1 MSKRFRLLLIVA
13 LLGVGFAFLY
23 PSLKWY
29 FLLSPQVKQLAIG
42 SLPRIRLYVQ
52 NQARE
57 VVSEL
62 QAAPLTEPLPAK
74 YEFLIKQARLSYQA
88 DGLPIPRSW
97 TLEKV
102 FRGFTSRQD
111 LLSALESHYRDEI
124 LAAKELQSR
133 TMQLGLDLR
142 GGMRV
147 LLRAQ
152 TEELEKTL
160 GRPLSAAEK
169 EDAVKRAMEVLNN
182 RIDQFG
188 VTEAQI
194 RRQGQD
200 QILIEL
206 PGEADRTRVNSFIQG
221 RGVLNFYIVDDAG
234 LAWFRQYQAE
244 HPNEDFIDAEGDT
257 IQPPGLP
264 AGTILRGVYTKDSY
278 GMDQLRGYTVLKAQA
293 GLSGNY
299 IRDARVTPDPITG
312 KPDVVFVLTSQGGD
326 IFYKLTSDNVGK
338 TLAVVL
344 GDKVKAQAR
353 IAEPI
358 RDTVRVT
365 GFDQKE
371 ASDLAL
377 VLRTGA
383 LPVPLE
389 VVNFQSV
396 GATLGEDAIRTGLR
410 AAAVGFAAVILF
422 MLIYYA
428 AAGLNAVIALL
439 LNAYFMFA
447 VLSAF
452 NFTLTLAAITGM
464 VLTIGMAV
472 DANVLIFERMKEEY
486 RLGKSPK
493 AVVKAGFAKAFWA
506 IADSNITTF
515 IAAIVL
521 SQLGKGPV
529 QGFAVTLA
537 VGVVTSMFTALFV
550 SRLIYDF
557 STDILHIRHLS
568 LSWWRRVPA

>member
-1 MSKRFRLLLIVA
+1 MMSKRFRLLLIVV
-13 LLGVGFAFLY
+13 LLGIGFAFLY

-29 FLLSPQVKQLAIG
+29 FILSPQVKALAIG
-42 SLPRIRLYVQ
+42 SRPQIRAFAERR
-52 NQARE
+52 ARD
-57 VVSEL
+57 VLADL
-62 QAAPLTEPLPAK
+62 QAAPLTDPLPK
-74 YEFLIKQARLSYQA
+74 QYDFLIKPALERYDA
-88 DGLPIPRSW
+88 EGRKAPAIW
-97 TLEKV
+97 TLEDV
-102 FRGFTSRQD
+102 FRGFLSRD
-111 LLSALESHYRDEI
+111 ELLSTLTGHYRDEI
-124 LAAKELQSR
+124 LAAKDLRDR

-147 LLRAQ
+147 LLRAR
-152 TEELEKTL
+152 TEELQQATGKALT
-160 GRPLSAAEK
+160 AAEK
-169 EDAVKRAMEVLNN
+169 NDAVARAMEVLTN

-188 VTEAQI
+188 VTDPQI
-194 RRQGQD
+194 RRQGED
-200 QILIEL
+200 MILVEL
-206 PGEADRTRVNSFIQG
+206 PGEADREQMNRFIQG
-221 RGVLNFYIVDDAG
+221 KGVLTFHIVDDEG
-234 LAWFRQYQAE
+234 LALFRQYQAE
-244 HPNEDFIDAEGDT
+244 HPGEFVDT
-257 IQPPGLP
+257 NGNVIQPPVLP
-264 AGTILRGVYTKDSY
+264 KGDILAGVYVKDSY
-278 GMDQLRGYTVLKAQA
+278 GMDQLRGFTVLKAQV

-299 IRDARVTPDPITG
+299 IRDARVSADPVTG
-312 KPDVVFVLTSQGGD
+312 KPTVNFFLTNEGGE
-326 IFYKLTSDNVGK
+326 IFYKLTSENVDK

-358 RDTVRVT
+358 RESVRVT
-365 GFDQKE
+365 GFDKAE
-371 ASDLAL
+371 ATDLAL

-389 VVNFQSV
+389 VISSEAV
-396 GATLGEDAIRTGLR
+396 GASLGEDAIRTGLE
-410 AAAVGFAAVILF
+410 AAAIGFAAVILF
-422 MLIYYA
+422 LLIYYA
-428 AAGLNAVIALL
+428 GAGINAVVALV

-486 RLGKSPK
+486 RLGKSAK
-493 AVVKAGFAKAFWA
+493 AVIQAGFAKAFWA

-521 SQLGKGPV
+521 SQLGKGPI

-557 STDILHIRHLS
+557 NTDVLKMRRLS
-568 LSWWRRVPA
+568 LAWRRLPA

>member
-1 MSKRFRLLLIVA
+1 MMSKRFRLLLIVV

-29 FLLSPQVKQLAIG
+29 FILSPQVKALAIG
-42 SLPRIRLYVQ
+42 SRPQIRAFAERR
-52 NQARE
+52 ARD
-57 VVSEL
+57 VLAEL
-62 QAAPLTEPLPAK
+62 QAAPLTDPLPK
-74 YEFLIKQARLSYQA
+74 QYDFLIKPALERYDA
-88 DGLPIPRSW
+88 EGRKAPAIW
-97 TLEKV
+97 TLEDV
-102 FRGFTSRQD
+102 FRGFLSRD
-111 LLSALESHYRDEI
+111 ELLSTLTGHYRDEI
-124 LAAKELQSR
+124 LAAKDLRDR

-147 LLRAQ
+147 LLRAR
-152 TEELEKTL
+152 TEELQQATGK
-160 GRPLSAAEK
+160 PLTAAEK
-169 EDAVKRAMEVLNN
+169 NDAVARAMEVLTN

-188 VTEAQI
+188 VTDPQI
-194 RRQGQD
+194 RRQGED
-200 QILIEL
+200 MILVEL
-206 PGEADRTRVNSFIQG
+206 PGEADREQMNRFIQG
-221 RGVLNFYIVDDAG
+221 KGVLTFHIVDDEG
-234 LAWFRQYQAE
+234 LALFRQYQAE
-244 HPNEDFIDAEGDT
+244 HPGEFVDANGNV
-257 IQPPGLP
+257 IQPPVLP
-264 AGTILRGVYTKDSY
+264 KGDILAGVYVKDSY
-278 GMDQLRGYTVLKAQA
+278 GMDQLRGFTVLKAQV

-299 IRDARVTPDPITG
+299 IRDARVSADPVTG
-312 KPDVVFVLTSQGGD
+312 KPTVNFFLTNEGGE
-326 IFYKLTSDNVGK
+326 IFYKLTSENVDK

-358 RDTVRVT
+358 RESVRVT
-365 GFDQKE
+365 GFDKAE
-371 ASDLAL
+371 ATDLAL

-389 VVNFQSV
+389 VISSEAV
-396 GATLGEDAIRTGLR
+396 GASLGEDAIRTGLE
-410 AAAVGFAAVILF
+410 AAAIGFAAVILF
-422 MLIYYA
+422 LLIYYA
-428 AAGLNAVIALL
+428 GAGINAVVALV

-486 RLGKSPK
+486 RLGKSAK
-493 AVVKAGFAKAFWA
+493 AVIQAGFAKAFWA

-521 SQLGKGPV
+521 SQLGKGPI

-557 STDILHIRHLS
+557 NTDVLKMRRLS
-568 LSWWRRVPA
+568 LAWRRLPA

>member
-1 MSKRFRLLLIVA
+1 MSKRFRLLLIVV

-29 FLLSPQVKQLAIG
+29 FILSPQVKALAIG
-42 SLPRIRLYVQ
+42 SRPQIKAYAERR
-52 NQARE
+52 ARD
-57 VVSEL
+57 VLAEL
-62 QAAPLTEPLPAK
+62 QAAPLAEPLTNQ
-74 YEFLIKQARLSYQA
+74 YEFLIKPALERYDA
-88 DGLPIPRSW
+88 EGRKAPAIW
-97 TLEKV
+97 TLEDI
-102 FRGFTSRQD
+102 FRGFLSREELQST
-111 LLSALESHYRDEI
+111 LQAHYRDEI
-124 LAAKELQSR
+124 LAAKDLRDR

-147 LLRAQ
+147 LIRAK
-152 TEELEKTL
+152 TEELQQSSGKALT
-160 GRPLSAAEK
+160 AAEK
-169 EDAVKRAMEVLNN
+169 SDAVKRALEVLTN

-188 VTEAQI
+188 VTDPQI
-194 RRQGQD
+194 RLQGED
-200 QILIEL
+200 LILVEL
-206 PGEADRTRVNSFIQG
+206 PGEADREQMNKFIQG
-221 RGVLNFYIVDDAG
+221 KGVLNFHIVDDEG
-234 LAWFRQYQAE
+234 LQIFRQYQAE
-244 HPNEDFIDAEGDT
+244 HPGEFIDADGNV
-257 IQPPGLP
+257 IQPPILP
-264 AGTILRGVYTKDSY
+264 KGTILRGVYVKDSY
-278 GMDQLRGYTVLKAQA
+278 GMDQLRGFTVLKAQA

-299 IRDARVTPDPITG
+299 IRDARVSADPVSG
-312 KPDVVFVLTSQGGD
+312 KPTVNFFLTNEGGE
-326 IFYKLTSDNVGK
+326 IFYKLTSENVEK

-358 RDTVRVT
+358 RESVRVT
-365 GFDQKE
+365 GFTKEE

-389 VVNFQSV
+389 VVNSQAV
-396 GATLGEDAIRTGLR
+396 GASLGEDAIRTGLQ
-410 AAAVGFAAVILF
+410 AAAIGFAAVILF

-428 AAGLNAVIALL
+428 GAGINAVVALV

-472 DANVLIFERMKEEY
+472 DANVLIFERMKEEH

-493 AVVKAGFAKAFWA
+493 SVIQAGFSKAFWA

-521 SQLGKGPV
+521 SQLGKGPI

-557 STDILHIRHLS
+557 NTDVLKIHRLS
-568 LSWWRRVPA
+568 LAWRRLPA